1 MCFPSARLRLRH
13 YTRRHLLHPK
23 RIENRHLLTSIRFVY
38 HPTLVRPRQEVM
50 RSRKLGIPSVSENQ
64 HFIANMKQVRLG
76 PHPGR
81 ERRWPRANRRACREK
96 PFPGPYHCE
105 GSRRGQCCALV
116 LPRRCRCWKARF
128 GDTSER
134 DKYCCRIPVLNLER
148 AFGRSRRRYRSKAN
162 E

>member
-38 HPTLVRPRQEVM
+38 YPTLVRPRQEVM

-96 PFPGPYHCE
+96 PFPGPYHLRVAVADNAALLS
-105 GSRRGQCCALV
+105 SRVAAAVGKLDSV
-116 LPRRCRCWKARF
+116 
-128 GDTSER
+128 T
-134 DKYCCRIPVLNLER
+134 R
-148 AFGRSRRRYRSKAN
+148 ASATNTAAEYLS
-162 E
+162 